1 MNELEA
7 LQAAEAELQRKNVL
21 LRRANKTHDE
31 LLGTGSPEPQEVL
44 KAKVGVAEA
53 ELGVAKA
60 ELGVAKAKED
70 TPERQLEIAKAD
82 WDVAKAVYDVAEA
95 KGSGQER
102 LEFLQGEITAKQATY
117 TRLEGQL
124 SSLDFCAPHVS
135 RVLA

>member
-1 MNELEA
+1 MSELED
-7 LQAAEAELQRKNVL
+7 LGAAKAELRRCRNEWRT
-21 LRRANKTHDE
+21 LRTSS
-31 LLGTGSPEPQEVL
+31 SPDSQEVL

-53 ELGVAKA
+53 ELDVAKA
-60 ELGVAKAKED
+60 ELSVAKAKED

-102 LEFLQGEITAKQATY
+102 LEFLQGEIAAKQATY